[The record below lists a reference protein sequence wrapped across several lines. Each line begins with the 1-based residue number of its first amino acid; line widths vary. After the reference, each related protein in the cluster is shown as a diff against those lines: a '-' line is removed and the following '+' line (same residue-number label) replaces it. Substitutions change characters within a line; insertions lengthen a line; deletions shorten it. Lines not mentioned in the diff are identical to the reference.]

1 MADDDTEETV
11 WKPQTA
17 LGRLVKQG
25 KVDTIHEALTHEE
38 PLREPEII
46 DHLVPN
52 LDEEIILIGGSPG
65 KGGGKTRTVSK
76 RTVRMH
82 KSGRRFRTKSMA
94 VVGNNNGLFGVAEG
108 FADDTR
114 EAIDKARE
122 NAKLNLIEV
131 RRGNGSW
138 EDRGTEPTTIPFKST
153 GKAGSVEV
161 EIQPAPKGTGLAA
174 SDDVKKVLRLAGIQD
189 LWIQSRGKTRTRE
202 NHISALFN
210 AFKNMNKVKTTDSIQ
225 ENTGMVVGKV

>member
-1 MADDDTEETV
+1 MADEQENDEV

-25 KVDTIHEALTHEE
+25 KVSTIHEALTHER

-94 VVGNNNGLFGVAEG
+94 VVGNGNGLVGVAEG

-122 NAKLNLIEV
+122 NAKRNLIEV

-138 EDRGTEPTTIPFKST
+138 EDRGTEPNSIPFKST

-161 EIQPAPKGTGLAA
+161 ELQPAPKGTGLAA
-174 SDDVKKVLRLAGIQD
+174 SDDVKNLLRLAGIED
-189 LWIQSRGKTRTRE
+189 LWIKSRGKTRTRE
-202 NHISALFN
+202 NHIRAICN
-210 AFKNMNKVKTTDSIQ
+210 AFKNMNQVKTTEQIR
-225 ENTGMVVGKV
+225 ENTGMIVGKV